1 MKILIAEDD
10 VTNRLV
16 LESMLAPYGTVQ
28 STLDGQEAVNAVE
41 TALSSDQPYD
51 LICLDIMMP
60 KKDGRSALG
69 DIRQLE
75 EKKGLRLGHGA
86 KIIMTTCLSDSKNIL
101 GSFGQQCDGYIVK
114 PVEKDKLVQL
124 LWELELVAAQ

>member
-1 MKILIAEDD
+1 MRILIAEDD

-16 LESMLAPYGTVQ
+16 LESMLAPYGSVQ
-28 STLDGQEAVNAVE
+28 SALDGQEAVNAVQ
-41 TALSSDQPYD
+41 TALTGDQPYD

-60 KKDGRSALG
+60 KKDGRSALR

-75 EKKGLRLGHGA
+75 EAKGVQLGHGA

-101 GSFGQQCDGYIVK
+101 GSFEQQCDGYIVK

-124 LWELELVAAQ
+124 LCELDLVMPK